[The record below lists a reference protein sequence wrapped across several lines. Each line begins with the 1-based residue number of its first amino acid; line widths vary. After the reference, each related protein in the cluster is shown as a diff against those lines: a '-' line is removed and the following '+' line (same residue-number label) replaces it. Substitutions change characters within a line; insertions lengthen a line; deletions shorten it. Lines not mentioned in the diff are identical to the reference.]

1 MPTST
6 SQGDNSPQG
15 GNGGY
20 RRSLGTVALT
30 ATGLGSIIGSGWLFG
45 AEKAAAIA
53 GPAAILAWVI
63 GAVVALTI
71 ALTYTELG
79 SMFPRA
85 GGMVRYGQYS
95 HGSLAGYL
103 AAWANWI
110 AIVSVIP
117 GEATASV
124 QYMAS
129 WDFGWAQALFDGKQL
144 TGSGIACASVLLV
157 FYFFMNWFAI
167 TLFAKTNTAITV
179 FKVVVPILTAGAL
192 IAAHFDTSNIKEHG
206 GFAPN
211 GWSAVFTAVA
221 VSGIVW
227 AYNGFQSPIN
237 MSAEA
242 KSPGRSLPKA
252 VIGSIVIAL
261 LIYLALQVAFLGG
274 VPSADLAKD
283 GWSGLAYDSPLADLS
298 LAWGLNWLAM
308 LLYADAFISPSGT
321 GMIYAATTS
330 RMIHGVQENG
340 HLPGVFGKVDKK
352 TGIPRPALVLNLAIS
367 FIFLAVFRGWGSL
380 AEIVS
385 VATVISYITGPVAVM
400 SLRKL
405 SPGLK
410 RPVKLKAMPFI
421 APLAMVFGSLV
432 LYWGRWPLTGKVI
445 LIMAIGL
452 PVWAWYELRK
462 PWAELKPH
470 LKSGAWMVAY
480 LLVMAFVSYTGGKE
494 FGGKGWL
501 PQGLDLVVVAV
512 IGLLFYVWG
521 LKSAWRNPTLEQVE
535 REMSEDASD
544 GPEGGSEGG
553 SEGGPGGGGSAD
565 DGDDDGKGP
574 QGGSDSKVPEP
585 AGV

>member
-1 MPTST
+1 MSSSTPTPASAG
-6 SQGDNSPQG
+6 SS

-20 RRSLGTVALT
+20 RRSLGTIALT

-45 AEKAAAIA
+45 AERAAAIA

-129 WDFGWAQALFDGKQL
+129 WEFGWAQSLYDGKEL
-144 TGSGIACASVLLV
+144 TGSGVALASVLLV

-179 FKVVVPILTAGAL
+179 FKVVVPVLTAGAL
-192 IAAHFDTSNIKEHG
+192 VAAHFDTGNIERNG

-211 GWSAVFTAVA
+211 GWSAVFSAVA

-237 MSAEA
+237 LSAEA
-242 KSPGRSLPKA
+242 RTPGRSLPKA

-274 VPSADLAKD
+274 VPAADLAKE
-283 GWSGLAYDSPLADLS
+283 GWSGLSYDSPLADLS

-340 HLPGVFGKVDKK
+340 HLPGIFGKVDKK
-352 TGIPRPALVLNLAIS
+352 TGIPRPALVLNLVIA
-367 FIFLAVFRGWGSL
+367 FLFLAVFRGWGSL

-385 VATVISYITGPVAVM
+385 IATVISYITGPVAVM
-400 SLRKL
+400 SLRKM
-405 SPGLK
+405 SPDLK
-410 RPVKLKAMPFI
+410 RPVKLRAMPFI
-421 APLAMVFGSLV
+421 APLAMIFGSLV

-445 LIMAIGL
+445 LIMAVGL

-470 LKSGAWMVAY
+470 LKAGSWMVAY
-480 LLVMAFVSYTGGKE
+480 LLVMAFVSWGGGSE
-494 FGGKGWL
+494 FGGKGYL
-501 PQGLDLVVVAV
+501 PPGWDMVVVAV
-512 IGLLFYVWG
+512 LGLAFYFWG
-521 LKSAWRNPTLEQVE
+521 IRSAWRNPTLEAVE
-535 REMSEDASD
+535 REMAEPDGSD
-544 GPEGGSEGG
+544 SPEGPEGGSGT
-553 SEGGPGGGGSAD
+553 
-565 DGDDDGKGP
+565 
-574 QGGSDSKVPEP
+574 KVPEP